1 MRQATGPDT
10 KMKPKTLPKSRRFSM
25 SKQEAL
31 WAYVFISPVVLG
43 LAIFY
48 MVPAIGSLVLSFF
61 DWDGLS
67 RASFVGLDNFA
78 ALVKDEDFLRS
89 MWNTF
94 LFTIGSV
101 PLSIVCATI
110 VAVLLNQPIRGLPI
124 YRTLFFIPVVTMP
137 VAIGMV
143 WRWLYNS
150 DFGLFNQLLGFFHL
164 PQPNWLFDP
173 KLALFSIILVSV
185 WSGIGYNAIILLS
198 GLQGISRT
206 YYEASSLDGAGSWR
220 KFIHIT
226 VPLLSPSL
234 FFVLIISFIN
244 SLQVFDLIYMM
255 MGKDQSMLT
264 YTRTAVF
271 SIWEQGFKFFHL
283 GYASAQAWVLSVVL
297 MTITLVQMY
306 FQKKWVHYE

>member
-1 MRQATGPDT
+1 MSTERPNRSTV
-10 KMKPKTLPKSRRFSM
+10 KFKPGRSGMAAR
-25 SKQEAL
+25 EAM
-31 WAYVFISPVVLG
+31 WAYLFIAPVVLG
-43 LAIFY
+43 LAVFY
-48 MVPAIGSLVLSFF
+48 TLPALGSLVLSFF

-67 RASFVGLDNFA
+67 RASFIGFDNFA
-78 ALVKDEDFLRS
+78 ALAKDEDFLRS
-89 MWNTF
+89 LWNTF
-94 LFTIGSV
+94 LFTAGSV
-101 PLSIVCATI
+101 PLSIACATLI
-110 VAVLLNQPIRGLPI
+110 AVLLNQPIRGLTV

-137 VAIGMV
+137 VAVGMV

-150 DFGLFNQLLGFFHL
+150 EYGLINQVLGFLHL
-164 PQPNWLFDP
+164 PQPNWLFDEHI
-173 KLALFSIILVSV
+173 ALLSIILVSV
-185 WSGIGYNAIILLS
+185 WMNVGYNAIILLS

-220 KFIHIT
+220 KFVHIT

-297 MTITLVQMY
+297 MLITLIQMY